1 LYELEQP
8 SSVREIIHE
17 KHGKMDSKKIKA
29 VVAILCALLF
39 PGLGHV
45 IIGKWIRAFLLAFAI
60 LTLFVFGVLLEGK
73 LYTPDLNQPVLNLPF
88 LADVSIGL
96 PYFLARTWGYGNG
109 NLQNQSYD
117 YATTYLIVAGL
128 LNLLVSLNAYDIAV
142 GRKN

>member
-1 LYELEQP
+1 LCELEQP
-8 SSVREIIHE
+8 SSARDSIYE
-17 KHGKMDSKKIKA
+17 KCGMMDSKKIKA
-29 VVAILCALLF
+29 IMTTFCALLF
-39 PGLGHV
+39 PGLGHLV
-45 IIGKWIRAFLLAFAI
+45 IGKWIRAFLLAFAI
-60 LTLFVFGVLLEGK
+60 LVLFVFGVLLEGK
-73 LYTPDLNQPVLNLPF
+73 LYTPDLDQPVLNLPF
-88 LADVSIGL
+88 LADASIGL